1 MIDLTRLN
9 YRIRNCVLSQHG
21 TDHLADC
28 NQCGMKPKRMWSH
41 SGAVIGCECSVLTNA
56 NGAGWGTLEHSWQ
69 ILQGACTEADEL
81 RTNLAK
87 AHEDHNLYR
96 AEMRANLEDLIRLYK
111 GYAENTLIWRLRKM
125 LKTTRKQD

>member
-96 AEMRANLEDLIRLYK
+96 AEMRARLEASKDGVLS
-111 GYAENTLIWRLRKM
+111 AEQIKKM
-125 LKTTRKQD
+125 LDITYKINQRSVS

>member
-1 MIDLTRLN
+1 M
-9 YRIRNCVLSQHG
+9 SQHG

-41 SGAVIGCECSVLTNA
+41 SGAVIGCECNVLTNA

-69 ILQGACTEADEL
+69 ILQGASTEADEL

-96 AEMRANLEDLIRLYK
+96 AEMRVRLEASKDGLLSDEEI
-111 GYAENTLIWRLRKM
+111 EKM
-125 LKTTRKQD
+125 LHITNKVNQTSVS

>member
-1 MIDLTRLN
+1 LIDLTRLN

-96 AEMRANLEDLIRLYK
+96 AEMRARLEASKDGVLS
-111 GYAENTLIWRLRKM
+111 AEQIKKM
-125 LKTTRKQD
+125 LDITYKINQRSVS

>member
-1 MIDLTRLN
+1 
-9 YRIRNCVLSQHG
+9 
-21 TDHLADC
+21 
-28 NQCGMKPKRMWSH
+28 MWSH

-69 ILQGACTEADEL
+69 ILQGASTEADEL

-96 AEMRANLEDLIRLYK
+96 AEMRARLEASKNGLLS
-111 GYAENTLIWRLRKM
+111 AEQIKKM
-125 LKTTRKQD
+125 LEITNKVNQTSVS

>member
-1 MIDLTRLN
+1 
-9 YRIRNCVLSQHG
+9 
-21 TDHLADC
+21 
-28 NQCGMKPKRMWSH
+28 MKPKRMWSH

-96 AEMRANLEDLIRLYK
+96 AEMRARLEASKDGVLS
-111 GYAENTLIWRLRKM
+111 AEQIKKM
-125 LKTTRKQD
+125 LDITYKINQRSVS

>member
-1 MIDLTRLN
+1 M
-9 YRIRNCVLSQHG
+9 SQHG

-69 ILQGACTEADEL
+69 ILQGASTEADEL

-96 AEMRANLEDLIRLYK
+96 AEMRARLEASKNGLLSSEKIK
-111 GYAENTLIWRLRKM
+111 KM
-125 LKTTRKQD
+125 LEITNKVNQTSVS

>member
-69 ILQGACTEADEL
+69 ILQGASTEADEL

-96 AEMRANLEDLIRLYK
+96 AEMRARLEASKNGLLS
-111 GYAENTLIWRLRKM
+111 AEQIKKM
-125 LKTTRKQD
+125 LEITNKVNQTSVS

>member
-1 MIDLTRLN
+1 LIDLTRLN

-28 NQCGMKPKRMWSH
+28 SQCGMKPKRMWSH
-41 SGAVIGCECSVLTNA
+41 SGAVIGCECNVLTNA

-96 AEMRANLEDLIRLYK
+96 AEMRARLEASKDGVLS
-111 GYAENTLIWRLRKM
+111 AEQIKKM
-125 LKTTRKQD
+125 LDITNKVNQISVS